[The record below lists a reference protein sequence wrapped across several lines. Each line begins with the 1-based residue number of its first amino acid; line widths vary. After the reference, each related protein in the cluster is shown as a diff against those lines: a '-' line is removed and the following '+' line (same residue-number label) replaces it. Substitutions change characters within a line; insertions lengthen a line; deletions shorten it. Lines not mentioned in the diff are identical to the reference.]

1 MSRVPRIR
9 FKGFEED
16 WEQRKL
22 GDIVREVTRVDENS
36 NAPVMMITANDGF
49 IEQSERYSTDNAG
62 RSLKK
67 YILLKKWELAYN
79 HGASKIRPFGSCF
92 ALTRAANIRIPFVY
106 HCFLALE
113 DNPEFL
119 EYTLNSKNVENQ
131 LRKIVSSGARMD
143 GLLNISFQEYTSIFI
158 RCPIR
163 KEQDIIA
170 ILIKSLDHIITL
182 HQRKLE
188 KLKIIKKSMLEN
200 LFPQNG
206 EKTPKIRFSGF
217 TEDWEQRKLKYFA
230 DYKSSSL
237 TVKDCKEEGKYDL
250 YDANQVIGKTD
261 KFVIDEDYITII
273 KDGAGVGRTRK
284 LSKNTAFI
292 GTMGALTVNNSDL
305 DFLYATLN
313 RIDWNTKTFGSTIP
327 HIYFKDYGE
336 KVYGEPSIEEQKKIG
351 LYFKNIDTLI
361 TLHQSK
367 SFGHILKVI
376 VSCTLSWEQRKLGE
390 MVERIIRK
398 NEKLEST
405 LPLTISAQYGLIDQN
420 EFFDRRIA
428 SKDVRG
434 YYLIKKGEFAYN
446 KSTSVDAPLG
456 AIKRLDKYKNG
467 VLSTLYI
474 LFKIIDDTSTSS
486 DYLVTYYA
494 TDLWHR
500 GIQSIAAEGARNHGL
515 LNIAPNDFFDTMLS
529 IPLNISEQ
537 KKVGDFFIS
546 LDHLITLHQLEP
558 FQLIFKAI
566 AYRIIDYAKSK
577 PLNSTK

>member
-22 GDIVREVTRVDENS
+22 GEIVKEVNRVDENS

-62 RSLKK
+62 KSLKK
-67 YILLKKWELAYN
+67 YILLKRWELAYN

-119 EYTLNSKNVENQ
+119 EHTLNGKNVENQ

-163 KEQDIIA
+163 KEQDKIA
-170 ILIKSLDHIITL
+170 ILIKSLDHLITL

-188 KLKIIKKSMLEN
+188 KLKTIKKSMLEN
-200 LFPQNG
+200 FFPQNG

-217 TEDWEQRKLKYFA
+217 IEDWEQRKLKYFA

-351 LYFKNIDTLI
+351 LYFKNLDTLI

-367 SFGHILKVI
+367 L
-376 VSCTLSWEQRKLGE
+376 
-390 MVERIIRK
+390 
-398 NEKLEST
+398 EKL
-405 LPLTISAQYGLIDQN
+405 Q
-420 EFFDRRIA
+420 
-428 SKDVRG
+428 K
-434 YYLIKKGEFAYN
+434 IKK
-446 KSTSVDAPLG
+446 S
-456 AIKRLDKYKNG
+456 
-467 VLSTLYI
+467 
-474 LFKIIDDTSTSS
+474 
-486 DYLVTYYA
+486 
-494 TDLWHR
+494 
-500 GIQSIAAEGARNHGL
+500 
-515 LNIAPNDFFDTMLS
+515 MLES
-529 IPLNISEQ
+529 MF
-537 KKVGDFFIS
+537 V
-546 LDHLITLHQLEP
+546 
-558 FQLIFKAI
+558 
-566 AYRIIDYAKSK
+566 
-577 PLNSTK
+577 

>member
-22 GDIVREVTRVDENS
+22 ISCLSLLKDGTHGTHKDYPSGPLLLSAKNIKNGRVNYDETDRRISYKDFEKIHSNFKLQVGDVLLTIVGSIGETALLQNTFGITFQRSVAFLRV
-36 NAPVMMITANDGF
+36 
-49 IEQSERYSTDNAG
+49 TDN
-62 RSLKK
+62 
-67 YILLKKWELAYN
+67 I
-79 HGASKIRPFGSCF
+79 I
-92 ALTRAANIRIPFVY
+92 
-106 HCFLALE
+106 
-113 DNPEFL
+113 PEFL
-119 EYTLNSKNVENQ
+119 MSEINTSRFKNELENRKSTSAQPGIYLENLGEIPVFISKNSDEQ
-131 LRKIVSSGARMD
+131 LKIGSYFDS
-143 GLLNISFQEYTSIFI
+143 LNH
-158 RCPIR
+158 
-163 KEQDIIA
+163 
-170 ILIKSLDHIITL
+170 LITL

-217 TEDWEQRKLKYFA
+217 T
-230 DYKSSSL
+230 
-237 TVKDCKEEGKYDL
+237 KD
-250 YDANQVIGKTD
+250 
-261 KFVIDEDYITII
+261 
-273 KDGAGVGRTRK
+273 
-284 LSKNTAFI
+284 
-292 GTMGALTVNNSDL
+292 
-305 DFLYATLN
+305 
-313 RIDWNTKTFGSTIP
+313 
-327 HIYFKDYGE
+327 
-336 KVYGEPSIEEQKKIG
+336 
-351 LYFKNIDTLI
+351 
-361 TLHQSK
+361 
-367 SFGHILKVI
+367 
-376 VSCTLSWEQRKLGE
+376 WEQRKLGE
-390 MVERIIRK
+390 IAERIIRK

-420 EFFDRRIA
+420 EFFDKRIA

-515 LNIAPNDFFDTMLS
+515 LNIAPNDFFETMLS
-529 IPLNISEQ
+529 IPFNISEQ
-537 KKVGDFFIS
+537 KKVGDFFIT
-546 LDHLITLHQLEP
+546 LDHLITLHQSKLEKL
-558 FQLIFKAI
+558 QKIK
-566 AYRIIDYAKSK
+566 KSM
-577 PLNSTK
+577 LESMFV

>member
-16 WEQRKL
+16 
-22 GDIVREVTRVDENS
+22 
-36 NAPVMMITANDGF
+36 
-49 IEQSERYSTDNAG
+49 
-62 RSLKK
+62 
-67 YILLKKWELAYN
+67 
-79 HGASKIRPFGSCF
+79 
-92 ALTRAANIRIPFVY
+92 
-106 HCFLALE
+106 
-113 DNPEFL
+113 
-119 EYTLNSKNVENQ
+119 
-131 LRKIVSSGARMD
+131 
-143 GLLNISFQEYTSIFI
+143 
-158 RCPIR
+158 
-163 KEQDIIA
+163 
-170 ILIKSLDHIITL
+170 
-182 HQRKLE
+182 
-188 KLKIIKKSMLEN
+188 
-200 LFPQNG
+200 
-206 EKTPKIRFSGF
+206 
-217 TEDWEQRKLKYFA
+217 
-230 DYKSSSL
+230 
-237 TVKDCKEEGKYDL
+237 
-250 YDANQVIGKTD
+250 
-261 KFVIDEDYITII
+261 
-273 KDGAGVGRTRK
+273 
-284 LSKNTAFI
+284 
-292 GTMGALTVNNSDL
+292 
-305 DFLYATLN
+305 
-313 RIDWNTKTFGSTIP
+313 
-327 HIYFKDYGE
+327 
-336 KVYGEPSIEEQKKIG
+336 
-351 LYFKNIDTLI
+351 
-361 TLHQSK
+361 
-367 SFGHILKVI
+367 
-376 VSCTLSWEQRKLGE
+376 WEQRKLGE

-546 LDHLITLHQLEP
+546 LDHLITLHQRKLEKLKIIKKSMLENLFP
-558 FQLIFKAI
+558 QNGEKTPKIRFSGFTEDWEQRKLGEVADIIGGGTPSTLNSDYWDGNIDWYSPAE
-566 AYRIIDYAKSK
+566 IIDQIYVYRSQRKITELGFEKSSAKMLPEGTVLFTSRAGIGKTVILAKKGCTNQGFQSIVPYSNKLDSYFIFSRTEELKKYGELVGAGSTFVEVSGRQMENMQLMIPKTIGEQHIIGVLFSTFDHLITLHQSK
-577 PLNSTK
+577 LEKLQKIKKSMLESMFV